1 MGSGCKFCN
10 GEVYFSHSDK
20 CGNEVTQHYQCKQCD
35 ARTAVT
41 VEITIELLISLIR
54 QNKKI
59 LAIKMHRTLTD
70 EGLKESKEKIDSLCD
85 IMAKLS
91 PIPF

>member
-1 MGSGCKFCN
+1 MDPGCKFC
-10 GEVYFSHSDK
+10 GGVVYFSHTDK
-20 CGNEVTQHYQCKQCD
+20 CGSEVTQHYQCKQCD
-35 ARTAVT
+35 ARTTIT

-59 LAIKMHRTLTD
+59 LAIKMHRTLTG
-70 EGLKESKEKIDSLCD
+70 EGLRESKEKIDSLYNL
-85 IMAKLS
+85 MNNLT